1 MLPQASLTNLS
12 VYRNI
17 YSGENVFPLKRNL
30 AIRFNY
36 RNDEL
41 RKLKRV
47 NNELRFCLHSM

>member
-1 MLPQASLTNLS
+1 MLPQTSLTNLS

-17 YSGENVFPLKRNL
+17 YSGKNVFPLKRNL

>member
-1 MLPQASLTNLS
+1 MLPQTSLITNLS

-41 RKLKRV
+41 RKLKGLIM
-47 NNELRFCLHSM
+47 N